1 MALELIPLCTATVTP
16 VVAAD
21 LGVTPAGRRLMVTIR
36 EVVCIGERIHA
47 HLKAGAIAGDWL
59 IVGLDGTALIDIRLT
74 LETDDGALIYVE
86 YQGRRDFSQVYE
98 GVDAPVY
105 IAPRFE
111 TSDERYSWLNKIQAV
126 GKGLVD
132 GDSRI
137 YEIYEVR

>member
-1 MALELIPLCTATVTP
+1 MALELIPLCTVTVTP
-16 VVAAD
+16 VLAAD
-21 LGVTPAGRRLMVTIR
+21 LGITPAGRRLMVTIR
-36 EVVCIGERIHA
+36 EVECVGERLRA
-47 HLKAGAIAGDWL
+47 HLKAGVSAGDWL
-59 IVGLDGTALIDIRLT
+59 IVGPDGTALIDIRLT
-74 LETDDGALIYVE
+74 LETDDGAIIYVE

-132 GDSRI
+132 GDSRV